1 MFCVYIYSGKEKYMF
16 CRILFTLFLVFLVG
30 NISGIYA
37 GAMNAHIAMYKSP
50 IAGKYRNNILR
61 RISNKTVPKKT
72 GAAIGLRKIAHDIC
86 ALPLCIRHNKYAS
99 CSLRY
104 YVSSKKR
111 YTVFT
116 TNSSDIRPFEYVK
129 AITDKS
135 ETRRPPMIL
144 EEIRD

>member
-1 MFCVYIYSGKEKYMF
+1 MF
-16 CRILFTLFLVFLVG
+16 CRILFTLFLVFLAG

-37 GAMNAHIAMYKSP
+37 GTRNTPIAMRKSS
-50 IAGKYRNNILR
+50 IVGKYKNNILR
-61 RISNKTVPKKT
+61 RIPNKTVPKKT
-72 GAAIGLRKIAHDIC
+72 GAAIGLRKVAHDIC

-104 YVSSKKR
+104 YVSTKKR
-111 YTVFT
+111 YTIFT
-116 TNSSDIRPFEYVK
+116 VNSSDIRPFEYVK

-135 ETRRPPMIL
+135 EARRPPMIL